1 MALKGIR
8 AVQLLVRLGSNSVGR
23 SIVLFLVH
31 RQLVLIGLVFIITFA
46 FSRNSNHLATF
57 VQIPDQVAIEFF
69 SVTSQALAA
78 LLGLLIVFLTFRIQT
93 INQQRSSSYRELQ
106 AQISKLICLSVE
118 RPDEL
123 EVLDDN
129 LVQIIDSFTSLRM
142 KHFPTWAS
150 QYDVPS
156 FDKMVAGFI
165 SKSLKLKDQI
175 SRSARLHLQQ
185 ILLVLDN
192 IAEIT
197 ETFSDLYVGMLL
209 MSHTVIAIAKLS
221 FLLGASLVSLLLF
234 GVVDLQ
240 QIFPDLGLPMIVAL
254 VTWLLIVL
262 LELVV
267 DTWRLYND
275 LRQPWNHSIDQ

>member
-1 MALKGIR
+1 MTQKGIR
-8 AVQLLVRLGSNSVGR
+8 SVQLLVQLGSHPVGR
-23 SIVLFLVH
+23 PIVLFLTRH
-31 RQLVLIGLVFIITFA
+31 QLVLIGLVFVVTFA
-46 FSRNSNHLATF
+46 FSRDDNHLADF
-57 VQIPDQVAIEFF
+57 VQVPEQVAIEFF

-93 INQQRSSSYRELQ
+93 ISQQRNSSYRELQ
-106 AQISKLICLSVE
+106 AQLNQLIGLSLE

-123 EVLDDN
+123 RMFDDD
-129 LVQIIDSFTSLRM
+129 LAEIIDSFTLLRM

-156 FDKMVAGFI
+156 FDKLASDFI
-165 SKSLKLKDQI
+165 HKSLGLKDQLP
-175 SRSARLHLQQ
+175 RAARLHLQQ
-185 ILLVLDN
+185 TFLVLDN
-192 IAEIT
+192 IAEIV
-197 ETFSDLYVGMLL
+197 ETFSDLYLGILL

-221 FLLGASLVSLLLF
+221 FLFGASLVSLLLF

-240 QIFPDLGLPMIVAL
+240 QALPDLELPTITTFVI
-254 VTWLLIVL
+254 WLLIVL

-275 LRQPWNHSIDQ
+275 LRQPWNHSVSQ

>member
-1 MALKGIR
+1 MTRKGIR
-8 AVQLLVRLGSNSVGR
+8 SVQLLVRLGSHPVGR
-23 SIVLFLVH
+23 SIVLFLTRH
-31 RQLVLIGLVFIITFA
+31 QLVLIGLVFIITFA
-46 FSRNSNHLATF
+46 FSRNKNHLATF
-57 VQIPDQVAIEFF
+57 VQVPDQVAIEFF

-93 INQQRSSSYRELQ
+93 ISQQRNSSYRELQ
-106 AQISKLICLSVE
+106 AQLNQLIGLSLQ
-118 RPDEL
+118 RPDQL
-123 EVLDDN
+123 KIFDDD
-129 LVQIIDSFTSLRM
+129 LAQIIDSFTLLRM

-165 SKSLKLKDQI
+165 HQSLELKDQLP
-175 SRSARLHLQQ
+175 RSARLHLQQ
-185 ILLVLDN
+185 TFLVLDN
-192 IAEIT
+192 IAEII

-240 QIFPDLGLPMIVAL
+240 QMFPDLGLPTIITFVI
-254 VTWLLIVL
+254 WLLIVL

-275 LRQPWNHSIDQ
+275 FRQPWNHSVSQ

>member
-31 RQLVLIGLVFIITFA
+31 RQLVLIGLVFIVTFA

-57 VQIPDQVAIEFF
+57 VQIPDELAIEFF
-69 SVTSQALAA
+69 SATSQALAA

-93 INQQRSSSYRELQ
+93 IHQQRSSSYRELQ
-106 AQISKLICLSVE
+106 AQISKLICLSIE
-118 RPDEL
+118 RPGEL
-123 EVLDDN
+123 EVLDDD
-129 LVQIIDSFTSLRM
+129 LAQIVDSFTLLRM

-150 QYDVPS
+150 QYNVPS
-156 FDKMVAGFI
+156 DKMVAGFT

-192 IAEIT
+192 IAEII
-197 ETFSDLYVGMLL
+197 ETLSDLYVGMLL

-221 FLLGASLVSLLLF
+221 FLLGASLVLLLLF

-240 QIFPDLGLPMIVAL
+240 QIFPDLGLPTIVAL
-254 VTWLLIVL
+254 VTWLLVVL

-275 LRQPWNHSIDQ
+275 FRQPWNHSIGQ

>member
-1 MALKGIR
+1 MTLKGIR
-8 AVQLLVRLGSNSVGR
+8 AVQLLVRLASNPINR
-23 SIVLFLVH
+23 SIVVFLTRH
-31 RQLVLIGLVFIITFA
+31 QLVLIGLVFIVTFA
-46 FSRNSNHLATF
+46 FSRHENHLAAF

-93 INQQRSSSYRELQ
+93 ISEQRNSSYRELQ
-106 AQISKLICLSVE
+106 AQLSRLICLSLE

-123 EVLDDN
+123 RMFDGDLA
-129 LVQIIDSFTSLRM
+129 QIIDSFALLRM

-156 FDKMVAGFI
+156 FDKLGSGFI
-165 SKSLKLKDQI
+165 HKSLELQEQLP
-175 SRSARLHLQQ
+175 RSARLHLQQ
-185 ILLVLDN
+185 TVLVLDN
-192 IAEIT
+192 IAEII
-197 ETFSDLYVGMLL
+197 ETFSDLYVAILL

-221 FLLGASLVSLLLF
+221 FLFGASLVLLLLF

-240 QIFPDLGLPMIVAL
+240 QAFPDLGLPTIVTL
-254 VTWLLIVL
+254 VTCLLIVL

-275 LRQPWNHSIDQ
+275 FRQPWNHSINQ